1 MDTRFPRGR
10 DAFTMPR
17 LTRRAGPE
25 AEGPGIDC
33 REAAASGLPV
43 VVGDSGGAP
52 DTVLDGRTG
61 IVVDGRDVDAVAAA
75 VVRMPTTAQGA
86 STGRQ
91 GRHRAERSGTWDT
104 SAAHL
109 KRLLTPGVE
118 PAGAS

>member
-17 LTRRAGPE
+17 RTRRAGPE

-33 REAAASGLPV
+33 REAAASGLPA

-52 DTVLDGRTG
+52 DTVLDGRSG
-61 IVVDGRDVDAVAAA
+61 AVVDGRDVDAVAAA

-91 GRHRAERSGTWDT
+91 GRPGRVFRDLGHLRRTPETP
-104 SAAHL
+104 AH
-109 KRLLTPGVE
+109 
-118 PAGAS
+118 AGS

>member
-43 VVGDSGGAP
+43 GRRRLRWGP
-52 DTVLDGRTG
+52 DAVLDGRSG
-61 IVVDGRDVDAVAAA
+61 AVVDGRDVEADRKS
-75 VVRMPTTAQGA
+75 VV
-86 STGRQ
+86 
-91 GRHRAERSGTWDT
+91 
-104 SAAHL
+104 
-109 KRLLTPGVE
+109 
-118 PAGAS
+118 

>member
-33 REAAASGLPV
+33 REAAASGLPA

-52 DTVLDGRTG
+52 DAVLDGRSG
-61 IVVDGRDVDAVAAA
+61 AVVDGRDVDAVAAA

-91 GRHRAERSGTWDT
+91 GRHRAERSGTWET
-104 SAAHL
+104 STANL
-109 KRLLTPGVE
+109 TCLLTTGVR
-118 PAGAS
+118 PSGAS

>member
-17 LTRRAGPE
+17 RTRRAGLE

-43 VVGDSGGAP
+43 AVGDSGGAP

-91 GRHRAERSGTWDT
+91 GRHRTERSETWDT
-104 SAAHL
+104 SGAHL
-109 KRLLTPGVE
+109 KRLLTQGVE